1 MKKLTSTL
9 AVALFFTSV
18 YSFAQIQVS
27 GKVED
32 SQGRLPQAKVLTT
45 DNKTFVLTDNQGNF
59 NITLPEGSTSIIITY
74 EGYSDKTI
82 DIDTSANQKMADLGV
97 IVLENKEKT
106 KSIEG
111 IVITSAYKPSQAR
124 ALNIKKN
131 SETISDVL
139 ASDAIGKLPDR
150 NAAEAIQRLPAVT
163 IERDM
168 GEGRF
173 AAVRGTPIQWSS
185 STLNGNRMPSAS
197 GDNANRGL
205 QMDIFPSEL
214 IQFVKLS
221 KTLTPD
227 MDGDAIGGTIDFI
240 TKTAVNKETLSVN
253 MATGYVNQTKSPSH
267 NASIVYG
274 NKITDKLRFITSA
287 VIWNRET
294 GIDNFQMVYD
304 FNNADKTKSFA
315 INQLQ
320 LRDYVAER
328 TTLGFNGALDYQINK
343 NNKLYFKGLYSQY
356 LDKQTV
362 RETYFNF
369 NTNVSPLASNS
380 NVQLQARHA
389 DYVTDLYSIDL
400 GGEHKLSDKLKLDW
414 SLVKSRSSFEFNS
427 PKNLSED
434 ERGYPIVIF
443 RQNMTYGNL
452 SADGRKYLA
461 IDSPDGIGDASDI
474 VLPHNLTDLD
484 ASKFNLYQTIISRN
498 KNSKRDYRAQFN
510 FNYKLN
516 DRINLKAGGK
526 LVDKDK
532 NVSSSAFVWMPSK
545 LLGIPGAAPLVYLN
559 QLQTEGFPYN
569 GGFLNP
575 LDQPYNNVL
584 INQITNGQIDQMY
597 SPEFMAANS
606 MTNVQGA
613 NAASNLAA
621 SYSGKENVYSAYLMG
636 NFRITEKFTV
646 IGGFRNEYNVTN
658 FKGNSVVIK
667 GNTTT
672 AEPVEKENKYNA
684 FLPMVNMK
692 YSLDENTIFRAAYTR
707 SFARADFGDLNP
719 GLQINDALQTITQ
732 GNAELEP
739 TYANSFDLMF
749 ERYFSNLG
757 IISVGS
763 FYKKL
768 SNIIYTDQTTEQRNG
783 LNYLKT
789 SPGNLEDGWLFGLE
803 ANFSKRFTELP
814 GFLQYFGF
822 EGNYT
827 FVDSKTEIP
836 IYQNGIVLEKIE
848 TTLPKQAKHIFNASI
863 FYETEKFMIRFAG
876 NYKGKYL
883 NTIRSLAGPEH
894 YQWFDKNV
902 TLDAT
907 ASYAFS
913 KRLRVFAELNNLL
926 NEPNRFYH
934 GEQDRTENISYNGFR
949 GQMGVS
955 INF

>member
-1 MKKLTSTL
+1 MKKLTTTL
-9 AVALFFTSV
+9 AIALFFASV
-18 YSFAQIQVS
+18 HSYAQIQVS

-32 SQGRLPQAKVLTT
+32 SQGRLPQAKVLTN

-59 NITLPEGSTSIIITY
+59 NITIPEGSTSIIITY
-74 EGYSDKTI
+74 EGYADKSI
-82 DIDTSANQKMADLGV
+82 EINTSANPKTADLGV
-97 IVLENKEKT
+97 IVLENKEKE
-106 KSIEG
+106 KSIEA
-111 IVITSAYKPSQAR
+111 IIISSAYKPSQAR

-197 GDNANRGL
+197 GDYANRGL

-240 TKTAVNKETLSVN
+240 TKTAVNKETLSVSL
-253 MATGYVNQTKSPSH
+253 AGGFVNQSKSPSY
-267 NASIVYG
+267 NASVVYG

-287 VIWNRET
+287 VIWNRDT

-328 TTLGFNGALDYQINK
+328 RTLGFNGALDYQINK

-356 LDKQTV
+356 LDQQTV

-369 NTNVSPLASNS
+369 NTK

-389 DYVTDLYSIDL
+389 DYVTDLYSFDL

-427 PKNLSED
+427 PKNLGKD
-434 ERGYPIVIF
+434 ERGYPIVTF

-452 SADGRKYLA
+452 SGDGLKYLTM
-461 IDSPDGIGDASDI
+461 DSPDGIGDASDI
-474 VLPHNLTDLD
+474 VLPHNLTELD
-484 ASKFNLYQTIISRN
+484 SSKLNLYQTIISRN
-498 KNSKRDYRAQFN
+498 KNSERDYRAQFN

-516 DRINLKAGGK
+516 DKINLKAGGK

-532 NVSSSAFVWMPSK
+532 NFASSIFVWMPSK

-575 LDQPYNNVL
+575 LGHPYNNVL
-584 INQITNGQIDQMY
+584 INQITNDQIDQMY

-613 NAASNLAA
+613 TAASNLAG
-621 SYSGKENVYSAYLMG
+621 SYSGKENVYAAYLMG

-646 IGGFRNEYNVTN
+646 VGGFRNEYNVTN

-667 GNTTT
+667 GANTI

-692 YSLDENTIFRAAYTR
+692 YNLDENTIFRAAYTR
-707 SFARADFGDLNP
+707 SFARADFSDLNP

-732 GNAELEP
+732 GNAGLKP

-749 ERYFSNLG
+749 EKYFSNLG

-763 FYKKL
+763 FYKSL
-768 SNIIYTDQTTEQRNG
+768 SNIIYQDQTTEQRNG

-789 SPGNLEDGWLFGLE
+789 SPSNLEKGWLFGLE

-814 GFLQYFGF
+814 GLLQHFGF

-836 IYQNGIVLEKIE
+836 VYNGTAVEKIE

-863 FYETEKFMIRFAG
+863 FYETDKFMIRLAG

-883 NTIRSLAGPEH
+883 NAIRSLAGPEH
-894 YQWFDKNV
+894 YQWFDKNF
-902 TLDAT
+902 TLDT
-907 ASYAFS
+907 SASYAFS
-913 KRLRVFAELNNLL
+913 KKIRLFVELNNLF

-934 GEQDRTENISYNGFR
+934 GEQDRTESVSYTGFR

-955 INF
+955 LNF

>member
-1 MKKLTSTL
+1 MKKLTATL
-9 AVALFFTSV
+9 AIALLGVSLHS
-18 YSFAQIQVS
+18 YGQIQVS

-32 SQGRLPQAKVLTT
+32 SQGRLPQAKVLTN
-45 DNKTFVLTDNQGNF
+45 DSKTFVLTDNQGNF
-59 NITLPEGSTSIIITY
+59 NITIPEGSASIIISY
-74 EGYSDKTI
+74 EGYPDKKI
-82 DIDTSANQKMADLGV
+82 DIDTSTNPKMADLGV
-97 IVLENKEKT
+97 IVLENREKE

-111 IVITSAYKPSQAR
+111 VVITSAYKPSQAR

-197 GDNANRGL
+197 GDFANRGL

-253 MATGYVNQTKSPSH
+253 LAGGFVNQTKSPSY
-267 NASIVYG
+267 NASVVYG
-274 NKITDKLRFITSA
+274 NKITNKLRFITSA

-294 GIDNFQMVYD
+294 GIDNFQMGYD
-304 FNNADKTKSFA
+304 FNNTNKAKSFA

-328 TTLGFNGALDYQINK
+328 RTLGFNGALDYEINA

-356 LDKQTV
+356 LDQQTV

-369 NTNVSPLASNS
+369 NTK

-389 DYVTDLYSIDL
+389 DYVTDLYSFDL
-400 GGEHKLSDKLKLDW
+400 GGEHKLSDKMKLDW

-427 PKNLSED
+427 PKNLSKD
-434 ERGYPIVIF
+434 ERGYPIVTF

-452 SADGRKYLA
+452 SGDGLKYLA
-461 IDSPDGIGDASDI
+461 MDSPDGTGDTSDI
-474 VLPHNLTDLD
+474 VLPHNLETLD
-484 ASKFNLYQTIISRN
+484 PSKLNLYQTIISRN
-498 KNSKRDYRAQFN
+498 KNSERDYRAQLN

-516 DRINLKAGGK
+516 DKINLKAGGK
-526 LVDKDK
+526 FVDKYK
-532 NVSSSAFVWMPSK
+532 GFSSSVYVWMPSK

-597 SPEFMAANS
+597 SPEFIAANS

-613 NAASNLAA
+613 TAASNLAG
-621 SYSGKENVYSAYLMG
+621 SYTGKENVYSAYMMG
-636 NFRITEKFTV
+636 NFRLTEKFTV

-658 FKGNSVVIK
+658 FKGKSVVIK
-667 GNTTT
+667 GSTAT
-672 AEPVEKENKYNA
+672 AEPVEQDNNYNA

-692 YSLDENTIFRAAYTR
+692 YNLDDNTVFRAAYTR
-707 SFARADFGDLNP
+707 SFARADFSDLNP

-732 GNAELEP
+732 GNAELKP
-739 TYANSFDLMF
+739 TFANSFDLMF
-749 ERYFSNLG
+749 EKYFSNLG

-763 FYKKL
+763 FYKSL
-768 SNIIYTDQTTEQRNG
+768 SNIIYQDQTVEQRNG

-789 SPGNLEDGWLFGLE
+789 SPSNLEKGWLFGLE

-814 GFLQYFGF
+814 GFLQHFGF

-836 IYQNGIVLEKIE
+836 VYQNGVALEKIE
-848 TTLPKQAKHIFNASI
+848 TTLPKQAKHIFNASL
-863 FYETEKFMIRFAG
+863 FYETDKFMIRLAG

-883 NTIRSLAGPEH
+883 NAIRSLAGPEH
-894 YQWFDKNV
+894 YQWFDKNI

-913 KRLRVFAELNNLL
+913 KRIRVFAELNNLF

-934 GEQDRTENISYNGFR
+934 GEQDRTESVSYTGFR

-955 INF
+955 LNF

>member
-9 AVALFFTSV
+9 AVALFFASIQS
-18 YSFAQIQVS
+18 YAQIQVS

-32 SQGRLPQAKVLTT
+32 SQGRLPQAKVLTN

-59 NITLPEGSTSIIITY
+59 NITVPEGYTSIIVTY
-74 EGYSDKTI
+74 EGYADKTI
-82 DIDTSANQKMADLGV
+82 IIDASENPKIADVGV
-97 IVLENKEKT
+97 IVLENREKV

-111 IVITSAYKPSQAR
+111 VTITSAYKPSQAR

-214 IQFVKLS
+214 IQYVKLS

-240 TKTAVNKETLSVN
+240 TKTAVNKETFSVN
-253 MATGYVNQTKSPSH
+253 LAGGYVNQSQSPSY
-267 NASIVYG
+267 NASVVYG
-274 NKITDKLRFITSA
+274 NKITDKLKFITSA
-287 VIWNRET
+287 VIWNRDT

-304 FNNADKTKSFA
+304 FNNKYKAKSFT

-320 LRDYVAER
+320 LRDYIAQR
-328 TTLGFNGALDYQINK
+328 RTLGFNGALDYQINK

-356 LDKQTV
+356 LDQQTV
-362 RETYFNF
+362 RESYFNF
-369 NTNVSPLASNS
+369 NTK

-389 DYVTDLYSIDL
+389 DYITDLYSFDI

-414 SLVKSRSSFEFNS
+414 SLVNSKSSFEFNS
-427 PKNLSED
+427 PKNLSKD
-434 ERGYPIVIF
+434 ERGYPIVLF
-443 RQNMTYGNL
+443 RQDMTYGNL
-452 SADGRKYLA
+452 SSDGLKYLA
-461 IDSPDGIGDASDI
+461 MDSPDGVGDASDV
-474 VLPHNLTDLD
+474 VLPHNLNNLD
-484 ASKFNLYQTIISRN
+484 ASKLYLYQNIISRN
-498 KNSKRDYRAQFN
+498 KNSERDYRAQFN

-516 DRINLKAGGK
+516 DNINLKAGGK
-526 LVDKDK
+526 FINKDK
-532 NVSSSAFVWMPSK
+532 TFTSSVYAWMPSK

-559 QLQTEGFPYN
+559 QLQTEDFPYN

-575 LDQPYNNVL
+575 LGNPYNNVL

-597 SPEFMAANS
+597 NPDFMANHT

-613 NAASNLAA
+613 NTASNLAS

-636 NFRITEKFTV
+636 NFRLTEKFTV

-658 FKGNSVVIK
+658 FKGNRVVQQ
-667 GNTTT
+667 GNTAT
-672 AEPVEKENKYNA
+672 AEPVQKENKYNA

-692 YSLDENTIFRAAYTR
+692 YNLDDNTIFRASYTR
-707 SFARADFGDLNP
+707 SFARPDFSDLNP
-719 GLQINDALQTITQ
+719 GLQINDALQTITE
-732 GNAELEP
+732 GNAGLKP

-749 ERYFSNLG
+749 EKYFSNLG
-757 IISVGS
+757 IISIGS
-763 FYKKL
+763 FYKRL
-768 SNIIYTDQTTEQRNG
+768 SNIIYQDQTTEQRNG
-783 LNYLKT
+783 LTYLKT
-789 SPGNLEDGWLFGLE
+789 SPSNLEGGWLFGLE
-803 ANFSKRFTELP
+803 ANFSKRFTELQ
-814 GFLQYFGF
+814 GILQHLGL

-836 IYQNGIVLEKIE
+836 VYQNGIILEKIE
-848 TTLPKQAKHIFNASI
+848 TTLPKQAKHIFNVSI
-863 FYETEKFMIRFAG
+863 FYETDKFMIRLAG

-894 YQWFDKNV
+894 YQWFDKNF
-902 TLDAT
+902 TLDTT
-907 ASYAFS
+907 ASYALS
-913 KRLRVFAELNNLL
+913 KKVRLFVELNNLL

-934 GEQDRTENISYNGFR
+934 GEQARTESVSYTGFR

-955 INF
+955 FNF

>member
-9 AVALFFTSV
+9 AVALFFSSI

-32 SQGRLPQAKVLTT
+32 SQGRLPQAKILTN

-59 NITLPEGSTSIIITY
+59 NIALPEGSASIIITY

-82 DIDTSANQKMADLGV
+82 DIDTAANPKIADLGV
-97 IVLENKEKT
+97 IILENREKT

-111 IVITSAYKPSQAR
+111 VIITSAYKPSQAR

-253 MATGYVNQTKSPSH
+253 LAGGFVNQTKSPSY
-267 NASIVYG
+267 NASVVYG

-304 FNNADKTKSFA
+304 FNNKDKLKSFA

-328 TTLGFNGALDYQINK
+328 RTLGFNGALDYQINK

-356 LDKQTV
+356 LDQQTV
-362 RETYFNF
+362 RESYFNF
-369 NTNVSPLASNS
+369 NTK

-389 DYVTDLYSIDL
+389 DYITDLYSFDL
-400 GGEHKLSDKLKLDW
+400 GGEHKLSDRLKLDW
-414 SLVKSRSSFEFNS
+414 SLVKSRSNFEFNS
-427 PKNLSED
+427 PKNLGKD
-434 ERGYPIVIF
+434 ERGYPIVAF

-452 SADGRKYLA
+452 SNDGLKYLA
-461 IDSPDGIGDASDI
+461 MDSPDGTGDAADI
-474 VLPHNLTDLD
+474 VLPHNLESLD
-484 ASKFNLYQTIISRN
+484 PSKLSLYQTIISRN
-498 KNSKRDYRAQFN
+498 KNSERDYRAQVN
-510 FNYKLN
+510 FSYKLN
-516 DRINLKAGGK
+516 DKINLKAGGK
-526 LVDKDK
+526 IVDKDK
-532 NVSSSAFVWMPSK
+532 SFASSIYVWMPSK

-559 QLQTEGFPYN
+559 QLRTEGFPYN

-597 SPEFMAANS
+597 TPEFMASNS
-606 MTNVQGA
+606 MLNVQGA
-613 NAASNLAA
+613 NTASNLAA
-621 SYSGKENVYSAYLMG
+621 SYSGKENVYAAYLMG
-636 NFRITEKFTV
+636 NFRLTERFTV

-667 GNTTT
+667 GATAT
-672 AEPVEKENKYNA
+672 AEPVERENRYNA
-684 FLPMVNMK
+684 FLPMVNMR
-692 YSLDENTIFRAAYTR
+692 YNLDDNTIVRASYTR
-707 SFARADFGDLNP
+707 SFARPDFGDLNP
-719 GLQINDALQTITQ
+719 GLQINDALQTITE
-732 GNAELEP
+732 GNAGLKP

-763 FYKKL
+763 FYKGL
-768 SNIIYTDQTTEQRNG
+768 GNIIYQDQTVEQRNG
-783 LNYLKT
+783 VNYLKT
-789 SPGNLEDGWLFGLE
+789 SPGNLEKGWLFGLE

-814 GFLQYFGF
+814 GFLQHLGF

-836 IYQNGIVLEKIE
+836 VYNGTAVEKIG

-863 FYETEKFMIRFAG
+863 FFETDKFMIRFAG

-894 YQWFDKNV
+894 YQWFDKNF
-902 TLDAT
+902 TLDAS
-907 ASYAFS
+907 ASYAIS
-913 KRLRVFAELNNLL
+913 KRIRLFAELNNLF

-934 GEQDRTENISYNGFR
+934 GEQARTESVSYTGFR

-955 INF
+955 LNF

>member
-9 AVALFFTSV
+9 AIALFFASIQS
-18 YSFAQIQVS
+18 YAQIQVS

-32 SQGRLPQAKVLTT
+32 SQGRLPQAKVLTN
-45 DNKTFVLTDNQGNF
+45 DNKIFVLTDNQGNF
-59 NITLPEGSTSIIITY
+59 SITVPEGSTSITITY
-74 EGYSDKTI
+74 EGYSDKII
-82 DIDTSANQKMADLGV
+82 DIHPSANLKIADVGV
-97 IVLENKEKT
+97 IVLENREKV

-111 IVITSAYKPSQAR
+111 ITIASAYKPSQAR

-197 GDNANRGL
+197 GDFANRGL

-214 IQFVKLS
+214 IQYVKLS

-227 MDGDAIGGTIDFI
+227 MDGDAIGGSIDFI
-240 TKTAVNKETLSVN
+240 TKTAVNKETFSVN
-253 MATGYVNQTKSPSH
+253 LAGGYVNQSQSPSY
-267 NASIVYG
+267 NASVVYG
-274 NKITDKLRFITSA
+274 NKITDKLKFITSA

-294 GIDNFQMVYD
+294 AIDNFQMVYD
-304 FNNADKTKSFA
+304 FNNKDKVKSFA

-320 LRDYVAER
+320 LRDYIAR
-328 TTLGFNGALDYQINK
+328 RRTLGFNGALDYQINK

-356 LDKQTV
+356 MDRQSV
-362 RETYFNF
+362 RESYFNF
-369 NTNVSPLASNS
+369 NTK

-389 DYVTDLYSIDL
+389 DYITDLYSFDV

-414 SLVKSRSSFEFNS
+414 SLVNSRSSFEFNS
-427 PKNLSED
+427 PENLSKD
-434 ERGYPIVIF
+434 ERGYPIVLF
-443 RQNMTYGNL
+443 RQDMTYGNL
-452 SADGRKYLA
+452 SSDGLKYLA
-461 IDSPDGIGDASDI
+461 MDSPDGTGDASDV
-474 VLPHNLTDLD
+474 VLPHNLSAMDPT
-484 ASKFNLYQTIISRN
+484 KIYLYQTIISRN
-498 KNSKRDYRAQFN
+498 KNSERDYRAQLN

-526 LVDKDK
+526 LINKDK
-532 NVSSSAFVWMPSK
+532 NFTSSIYVWMPSK

-559 QLQTEGFPYN
+559 QLQTENFPYN

-575 LDQPYNNVL
+575 LNNPYNNVL
-584 INQITNGQIDQMY
+584 INQITNSQIDQIY
-597 SPEFMAANS
+597 SPEFIANNT
-606 MTNVQGA
+606 MLNIQGA
-613 NAASNLAA
+613 NTASNLAS
-621 SYSGKENVYSAYLMG
+621 SYSGKENVYSAYVMG
-636 NFRITEKFTV
+636 NFRLTDKFSI
-646 IGGFRNEYNVTN
+646 IGGVRNEYNVTD
-658 FKGNSVVIK
+658 FRGNRVVQQ
-667 GNTTT
+667 GNATS

-692 YSLDENTIFRAAYTR
+692 YNLDENTIFRASYTR
-707 SFARADFGDLNP
+707 SFARPDFSDLNP
-719 GLQINDALQTITQ
+719 GLQINDALQTITE
-732 GNAELEP
+732 GNAGLKP
-739 TYANSFDLMF
+739 TYANSFDVMF
-749 ERYFSNLG
+749 EKYFSNLG

-763 FYKKL
+763 FYKSL
-768 SNIIYTDQTTEQRNG
+768 SNIIYQDQTTEQRNG
-783 LNYLKT
+783 LTYLKT
-789 SPGNLEDGWLFGLE
+789 SPSNLEQGWLFGLE
-803 ANFSKRFTELP
+803 ANFSKRFTGLP
-814 GFLQYFGF
+814 GLLQHFGV

-836 IYQNGIVLEKIE
+836 VYQNGTTVDKIE
-848 TTLPKQAKHIFNASI
+848 TTLPKQAKHIFNASV
-863 FYETEKFMIRFAG
+863 FYETDRLMIRLAG

-883 NTIRSLAGPEH
+883 NAIRSLAGPEH
-894 YQWFDKNV
+894 YQWFDKNF

-913 KRLRVFAELNNLL
+913 KKIRLFVELNNLL

-934 GEQDRTENISYNGFR
+934 GEKARTESVSYTGFR
-949 GQMGVS
+949 GQVGVS
-955 INF
+955 LNF

>member
-1 MKKLTSTL
+1 MKKLRSTL
-9 AVALFFTSV
+9 AVALFFASV
-18 YSFAQIQVS
+18 HSFAQIQVS

-45 DNKTFVLTDNQGNF
+45 DNKIFVLTDNQGNF
-59 NITLPEGSTSIIITY
+59 NITIPEGSTSIIITY
-74 EGYSDKTI
+74 EGYSDKKININIPT
-82 DIDTSANQKMADLGV
+82 AQKMADLGV
-97 IVLENKEKT
+97 IVLENKEKI

-111 IVITSAYKPSQAR
+111 VVITSAYKPSQAR

-197 GDNANRGL
+197 GDYANRGL

-227 MDGDAIGGTIDFI
+227 IDGDAIGGAIDFI
-240 TKTAVNKETLSVN
+240 TKTAVNKETISVN
-253 MATGYVNQTKSPSH
+253 LAGGFVNQTKSPSY
-267 NASIVYG
+267 NASVVYG
-274 NKITDKLRFITSA
+274 NKITDKLKFITSA

-304 FNNADKTKSFA
+304 FNNKDKPKSFA

-328 TTLGFNGALDYQINK
+328 RTLGFNGAFDYQINK
-343 NNKLYFKGLYSQY
+343 NNRLYFKGLYSQY
-356 LDKQTV
+356 LDQQTV

-369 NTNVSPLASNS
+369 NTK

-389 DYVTDLYSIDL
+389 DYVTDLYSFDL
-400 GGEHKLSDKLKLDW
+400 GGEHTLSDKLKLDW

-427 PKNLSED
+427 PKNLSKD
-434 ERGYPIVIF
+434 ERGYPIVSF

-452 SADGRKYLA
+452 STDGLKYLRM
-461 IDSPDGIGDASDI
+461 DSPDVISGSSDI
-474 VLPHNLTDLD
+474 VLPHNLAELD
-484 ASKFNLYQTIISRN
+484 PSKLNLYQTIIIRN
-498 KNSKRDYRAQFN
+498 KNSERDYRAQFN

-516 DRINLKAGGK
+516 DKINLKAGGK
-526 LVDKDK
+526 LIDKDK
-532 NVSSSAFVWMPSK
+532 NFASSVFVWMPSK
-545 LLGIPGAAPLVYLN
+545 LLGIPTASPLVYLN

-575 LDQPYNNVL
+575 LGRPYNNVL

-606 MTNVQGA
+606 ITNVQGA
-613 NAASNLAA
+613 NAASNLAG

-636 NFRITEKFTV
+636 NFRITDKLTV
-646 IGGFRNEYNVTN
+646 IGGFRNEYNITN
-658 FKGNSVVIK
+658 FKGKSVVIK
-667 GNTTT
+667 GKNTI
-672 AEPVEKENKYNA
+672 AEPVEKENRYNA

-692 YSLDENTIFRAAYTR
+692 YSLDDKTIFRAAYTR
-707 SFARADFGDLNP
+707 SFARADFSDLNP
-719 GLQINDALQTITQ
+719 GLQINDALQTITR
-732 GNAELEP
+732 GNAELKP
-739 TYANSFDLMF
+739 TYASSFDLMF
-749 ERYFSNLG
+749 EKYFSNLG

-783 LNYLKT
+783 INYLKT
-789 SPGNLEDGWLFGLE
+789 SPGNLDDGWLFGLE

-814 GFLQYFGF
+814 GFLQHFGF

-836 IYQNGIVLEKIE
+836 VYQNGVVLEKIE

-863 FYETEKFMIRFAG
+863 FYETEKVMIRFAG

-883 NTIRSLAGPEH
+883 NAIRALAGPEH
-894 YQWFDKNV
+894 YQWFDKNI
-902 TLDAT
+902 TLDAS

-913 KRLRVFAELNNLL
+913 KRIRLFAELNNLL

-934 GEQDRTENISYNGFR
+934 GEQGRTESVSYTGLR

-955 INF
+955 LSF

>member
-9 AVALFFTSV
+9 AVALFFASIQS
-18 YSFAQIQVS
+18 YAQIQVS

-32 SQGRLPQAKVLTT
+32 SQGRLPQAKVLTN

-59 NITLPEGSTSIIITY
+59 NITVPEGYTSIIVTY
-74 EGYSDKTI
+74 EGYADKTI
-82 DIDTSANQKMADLGV
+82 IIDTSANPKIADVGV
-97 IVLENKEKT
+97 IVLENREKV

-111 IVITSAYKPSQAR
+111 VTITSAYKPSQAR

-214 IQFVKLS
+214 IQYVKLS

-240 TKTAVNKETLSVN
+240 TKTAVNKETFSVN
-253 MATGYVNQTKSPSH
+253 LAGGYVNQSQSPSY
-267 NASIVYG
+267 NASVVYG
-274 NKITDKLRFITSA
+274 NKITDKLKFITSA
-287 VIWNRET
+287 VIWNRDT

-304 FNNADKTKSFA
+304 FNNKDKTKSFA

-320 LRDYVAER
+320 LRDYIAQR
-328 TTLGFNGALDYQINK
+328 RTLGFNGALDYQINK

-356 LDKQTV
+356 LDQQTV
-362 RETYFNF
+362 RESYFNF
-369 NTNVSPLASNS
+369 NTK

-389 DYVTDLYSIDL
+389 DYITDLYSFDV
-400 GGEHKLSDKLKLDW
+400 GGEHKLSDKLKFDW
-414 SLVKSRSSFEFNS
+414 SLVNSKSSFEFNS
-427 PKNLSED
+427 PKNVSKD
-434 ERGYPIVIF
+434 ERGYPIVLF
-443 RQNMTYGNL
+443 RQDMTYGNL
-452 SADGRKYLA
+452 SSDGLKYLA
-461 IDSPDGIGDASDI
+461 MDSPDGVGDASDV
-474 VLPHNLTDLD
+474 VLPHNLNNLD
-484 ASKFNLYQTIISRN
+484 ASKLYLYQNIISRN
-498 KNSKRDYRAQFN
+498 KNSERDYRAQFN

-516 DRINLKAGGK
+516 DNINLKAGGK
-526 LVDKDK
+526 LINKDK
-532 NVSSSAFVWMPSK
+532 TFTSSVYAWMPSK

-559 QLQTEGFPYN
+559 QLQTEDFPYN

-575 LDQPYNNVL
+575 LGNPYNNVL

-597 SPEFMAANS
+597 SPDFMTNHT

-613 NAASNLAA
+613 NTASNLAS

-636 NFRITEKFTV
+636 NFRLTEKFTV

-658 FKGNSVVIK
+658 FKGNRVVQQ
-667 GNTTT
+667 GNTAT
-672 AEPVEKENKYNA
+672 AEPVQKENKYNA

-692 YSLDENTIFRAAYTR
+692 YNLDDNTIFRASYTR
-707 SFARADFGDLNP
+707 SFARPDFSDLNP
-719 GLQINDALQTITQ
+719 GLQINDALQTITE
-732 GNAELEP
+732 GNAGLKP

-749 ERYFSNLG
+749 EKYFSNLG

-763 FYKKL
+763 FYKRL
-768 SNIIYTDQTTEQRNG
+768 SNIIYQDQTTEQRNG
-783 LNYLKT
+783 LTYLKT
-789 SPGNLEDGWLFGLE
+789 SPSNLEGGWLFGLE

-814 GFLQYFGF
+814 GILQHFGL

-836 IYQNGIVLEKIE
+836 VYQNGIVLEKIV
-848 TTLPKQAKHIFNASI
+848 TTLPKQAKHIFNVSI
-863 FYETEKFMIRFAG
+863 FYETDKFMIRLAG

-883 NTIRSLAGPEH
+883 NAIRSLAGPEH
-894 YQWFDKNV
+894 YQWFDKNF
-902 TLDAT
+902 TLDTT
-907 ASYAFS
+907 ASYALS
-913 KRLRVFAELNNLL
+913 KKVRLFVELNNLL

-934 GEQDRTENISYNGFR
+934 GEQARTESVSYTGFR

-955 INF
+955 FNF